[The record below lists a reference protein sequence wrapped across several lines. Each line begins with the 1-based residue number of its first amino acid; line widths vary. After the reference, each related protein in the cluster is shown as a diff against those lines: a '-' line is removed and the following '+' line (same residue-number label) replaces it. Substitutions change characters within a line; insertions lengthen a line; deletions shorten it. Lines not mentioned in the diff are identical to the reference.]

1 MLLSLTD
8 GTFKIVGFGDRYE
21 SELDIGFNNPKSNFV
36 VSKNYT
42 HVGFV
47 ENSDNPRLINIE
59 VFNLFKIEDLLH
71 DNMENKTVFPQLRI
85 I

>member
-47 ENSDNPRLINIE
+47 ENSDDLLLTNLH
-59 VFNLFKIEDLLH
+59 VFNLFKIDDLLN
-71 DNMENKTVFPQLRI
+71 DNMEKRTVLPKLRI
-85 I
+85 V